1 MKRLSCI
8 VQMSV
13 LLCLSSFCLAQAPEA
28 DMGAYQFD
36 QFRFTLSDA
45 DAVARLEKRIQQD
58 HPYVDFGVV
67 DVAVPTDRVGS
78 QVEVGSA
85 ETGLFGGKTSSSS
98 PVRLRTK
105 LTSPDNAVTFWFV
118 FKGKGEVLL
127 PAGYR
132 TQEGDGAFF
141 ESGYQTDATPAEL
154 AEKLKLIEKK
164 FDTVAAAVQTPV
176 RAILDRATAGK
187 DADGNP
193 AFAGD
198 VCGELWKLEE
208 SSVRPWSS
216 DAEVQAALEWLF
228 SVYGKIGWSTKQE
241 TGWEPIMSGDQITLA
256 AGESVDV
263 RGDFRAVYIR
273 LNGQKNRPTSIVR
286 RLRFLKDTAGGCNP
300 GFDPFRRLLLTWSP
314 SGKTEDGA
322 NLLNSHA
329 VNIAADTSPTHFH
342 PRVPVTGGMPQYE
355 MYLVLDPNEYNLATG
370 SDPSSLILY
379 PDLNDLTRF
388 IDVPL
393 KPGDFT
399 YIPPNTGHRGMNVF
413 VIVITLPGFK
423 PHNELY
429 LDADIKDRANGQS
442 PFNPKSLLKKN
453 YKNLDEFLK

>member
-1 MKRLSCI
+1 MKRLLCI
-8 VQMSV
+8 VQTGV
-13 LLCLSSFCLAQAPEA
+13 LLCLSSFCFAQTPEA
-28 DMGAYQFD
+28 DMASTSASQFD
-36 QFRFTLSDA
+36 QYRFTLSDA

-58 HPYVDFGVV
+58 HPNVDFGVV
-67 DVAVPTDRVGS
+67 DVAAPTR
-78 QVEVGSA
+78 
-85 ETGLFGGKTSSSS
+85 F
-98 PVRLRTK
+98 
-105 LTSPDNAVTFWFV
+105 TSPENAVTFWFL
-118 FKGKGEVLL
+118 FKGKGEILL

-141 ESGYQTDATPAEL
+141 SSGYQTDATPADL
-154 AEKLKLIEKK
+154 AEKLNLIEKK
-164 FDTVAAAVQTPV
+164 FDTVSAAVQTPV

-208 SSVRPWSS
+208 SGVRPWSS

-228 SVYGKIGWSTKQE
+228 SVYGKIGWSTKQSD
-241 TGWEPIMSGDQITLA
+241 GWEPVMSGDQITLA

-263 RGDFRAVYIR
+263 RGDFRAMYIR
-273 LNGQKNRPTSIVR
+273 LNGQKNRPTSMVR

-314 SGKTEDGA
+314 SDKTEDGA

-342 PRVPVTGGMPQYE
+342 PRIPVTGGMPQYE
-355 MYLVLDPNEYNLATG
+355 MYLVLDPAEYNLATG

-379 PDLNDLTRF
+379 PDLGNLTRF
-388 IDVPL
+388 LDVPL

-429 LDADIKDRANGQS
+429 LDADIKDRTDGQS
-442 PFNPKSLLKKN
+442 PFNPKSLQKKN
-453 YKNLDEFLK
+453 YENLDAFLK